1 MNGRVVVKII
11 ISAVNAYT
19 DAYRFFLGSRYVH
32 NKHLIG
38 L

>member
-1 MNGRVVVKII
+1 MHRRVIIKII